1 MKSLLEAGVHFG
13 HQTRRWNPHMKRYI
27 FTHRNG
33 IHIID
38 LQQTLV
44 LLEEARKAITKIVA
58 EGGDV
63 LFVGTK
69 KQAQEAVVNEANRC
83 GMPYVNQRWLGGT
96 LTNFQT
102 ITSRIDYMKEL
113 EVKKERGFFQVLS
126 KKEGVKLDD
135 QLARLQ
141 KYFNG
146 IRDLKTMPGAMF
158 VVDLEKED
166 ICVAE
171 ARRMGVPV
179 AAIVDSNCDP
189 DLVTIPI
196 PGNDDAIRSIRLMCG
211 RMADAVLEGLQLRE
225 ELLKAQLE
233 EQALHEAAE
242 QAVLDMA
249 EPDEEFEATYVG
261 EYPKEDFDEEFTTV
275 AVPQTAGA
283 VTAPVGATTPQGA
296 TEAPVVETPASQ
308 VVAETPVAE
317 APAPQ
322 LVAEVPI
329 AEAPAPQVVAEA
341 PVAEAPAPQ
350 VVAEAP
356 VAEAPAAQVAADT
369 PVAEAPAPQVA
380 AEAPVAEAPAPQ
392 VAAEAPVAEAPATQ
406 SAAESAVT
414 EAPVAETPVAEALPP
429 EAEDVPTIPEPE
441 VSASEEPSA

>member
-1 MKSLLEAGVHFG
+1 MVQTEETTVPRREPVTMKSLLEAGVHFG

-69 KQAQEAVVNEANRC
+69 KQAQEAIVTEATRC

-102 ITSRIDYMKEL
+102 ISSRIDYMKEL
-113 EVKKERGFFQVLS
+113 EDKKERGFFQVLS
-126 KKEGVKLDD
+126 KKEAVRLED

-141 KYFNG
+141 KYFGG
-146 IRDLKTMPGAMF
+146 IRDLKKMPGAMF

-171 ARRMGVPV
+171 ARRMGLEV

-189 DLVTIPI
+189 NLVTIPI

-211 RMADAVLEGLQLRE
+211 RMADAVLEGLQQRE
-225 ELLKAQLE
+225 EILKAQME
-233 EQALHEAAE
+233 EQERQEAEE
-242 QAVLDMA
+242 QVVAMELS
-249 EPDEEFEATYVG
+249 EFNEEFEATYIG
-261 EYPKEDFDEEFTTV
+261 EYPREDDEE
-275 AVPQTAGA
+275 
-283 VTAPVGATTPQGA
+283 
-296 TEAPVVETPASQ
+296 EPAAQEPIADVSA
-308 VVAETPVAE
+308 AEPPAAE
-317 APAPQ
+317 APAQ
-322 LVAEVPI
+322 D
-329 AEAPAPQVVAEA
+329 
-341 PVAEAPAPQ
+341 
-350 VVAEAP
+350 
-356 VAEAPAAQVAADT
+356 APAAEAAPDSSPDSS
-369 PVAEAPAPQVA
+369 PVSSDDG
-380 AEAPVAEAPAPQ
+380 PVTRPG
-392 VAAEAPVAEAPATQ
+392 
-406 SAAESAVT
+406 
-414 EAPVAETPVAEALPP
+414 
-429 EAEDVPTIPEPE
+429 D
-441 VSASEEPSA
+441 

>member
-1 MKSLLEAGVHFG
+1 MVQTEETTVPRREPVTMKSLLEAGVHFG

-69 KQAQEAVVNEANRC
+69 KQAQEAIVTEATRC

-102 ITSRIDYMKEL
+102 ISSRIDYMKEL
-113 EVKKERGFFQVLS
+113 EDKKERGFFQVLS
-126 KKEGVKLDD
+126 KKEAVRLED

-141 KYFNG
+141 KYFGG
-146 IRDLKTMPGAMF
+146 IRDLKKMPGAMF

-171 ARRMGVPV
+171 ARRMGLEV

-189 DLVTIPI
+189 NLVTIPI

-211 RMADAVLEGLQLRE
+211 RMADAVLEGLQQRE
-225 ELLKAQLE
+225 EMLKAQME
-233 EQALHEAAE
+233 EQARQEAEDQVVAME
-242 QAVLDMA
+242 LD
-249 EPDEEFEATYVG
+249 EFNEEFEATYIG
-261 EYPKEDFDEEFTTV
+261 EYPREDDEE
-275 AVPQTAGA
+275 
-283 VTAPVGATTPQGA
+283 
-296 TEAPVVETPASQ
+296 EPAA
-308 VVAETPVAE
+308 AETAAQEPIADVAAAEPPAAE
-317 APAPQ
+317 APAQP
-322 LVAEVPI
+322 
-329 AEAPAPQVVAEA
+329 
-341 PVAEAPAPQ
+341 
-350 VVAEAP
+350 
-356 VAEAPAAQVAADT
+356 
-369 PVAEAPAPQVA
+369 A
-380 AEAPVAEAPAPQ
+380 AEAAPDSSDDGPV
-392 VAAEAPVAEAPATQ
+392 TK
-406 SAAESAVT
+406 T
-414 EAPVAETPVAEALPP
+414 G
-429 EAEDVPTIPEPE
+429 D
-441 VSASEEPSA
+441 

>member
-13 HQTRRWNPHMKRYI
+13 HQTRRWNPAMKRYI

-69 KQAQEAVVNEANRC
+69 KQAQEAIVAEAGRC

-113 EVKKERGFFQVLS
+113 EDKKERGFFQVLT
-126 KKEGVKLDD
+126 KKEGVKLED

-141 KYFNG
+141 KYFGG
-146 IRDLKTMPGAMF
+146 IRDLKKMPGAMF

-171 ARRMGVPV
+171 ARRVGIEV

-189 DLVTIPI
+189 NLVTIPI
-196 PGNDDAIRSIRLMCG
+196 PGNDDAIRSIKLMCG
-211 RMADAVLEGLQLRE
+211 RMADAVLEGLQQRE
-225 ELLKAQLE
+225 EMLQAQME
-233 EQALHEAAE
+233 EDALQEAE
-242 QAVLDMA
+242 EEAVAQELGEFND
-249 EPDEEFEATYVG
+249 EFEATYIG
-261 EYPKEDFDEEFTTV
+261 EYPKDDDDEEP
-275 AVPQTAGA
+275 ALPGASAA
-283 VTAPVGATTPQGA
+283 VTATVEPATPEA
-296 TEAPVVETPASQ
+296 PAAEAPVEPAVAEAPVDEAPVDAVVAEPPAAETPAA
-308 VVAETPVAE
+308 VEEPPLAE
-317 APAPQ
+317 APAPEI
-322 LVAEVPI
+322 VAAAPEDAPVS
-329 AEAPAPQVVAEA
+329 EAPAPPSDDA
-341 PVAEAPAPQ
+341 PET
-350 VVAEAP
+350 ES
-356 VAEAPAAQVAADT
+356 ESDSSEEEPAAK
-369 PVAEAPAPQVA
+369 
-380 AEAPVAEAPAPQ
+380 
-392 VAAEAPVAEAPATQ
+392 
-406 SAAESAVT
+406 
-414 EAPVAETPVAEALPP
+414 P
-429 EAEDVPTIPEPE
+429 EA
-441 VSASEEPSA
+441 